1 MVSSLFALQEPRSVN
16 VIEQVR
22 QLPAA
27 GGHAVV
33 DEGARGQ
40 VDPGD
45 GAELDPQQEEL
56 RQGADFDDHEVIEIH
71 VIMQQNCDLQPHW
84 MSYILACRNKRARR
98 LRERGF

>member
-56 RQGADFDDHEVIEIH
+56 RQGADFNDDHEVIEIH

-84 MSYILACRNKRARR
+84 MSYLSTQLSK
-98 LRERGF
+98 